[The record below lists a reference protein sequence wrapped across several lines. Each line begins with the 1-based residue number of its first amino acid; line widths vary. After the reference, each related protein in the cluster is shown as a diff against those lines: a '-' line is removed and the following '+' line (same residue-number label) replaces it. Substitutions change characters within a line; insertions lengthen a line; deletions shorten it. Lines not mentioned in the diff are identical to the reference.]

1 MPGSVVEEEQPNY
14 SAGDVTTFVSPA
26 TCAAAVV
33 TFVLAPPVL
42 WFAAHDLLTASLKV
56 SVPRTAVSMPSATA
70 IKCHTIY

>member
-1 MPGSVVEEEQPNY
+1 M
-14 SAGDVTTFVSPA
+14 VTTFVSPA

-33 TFVLAPPVL
+33 TFVLAPPAL

-56 SVPRTAVSMPSATA
+56 SVPRTVVSMPSATA